1 MNKKLLLSAAVA
13 GAAMIAAGCSSM
25 RAVDAAADCRN
36 GVMTDWHA
44 HMTLYTFDKDG
55 ANPPKSNCTGYCE
68 TVWPPFKA
76 QASDRDGGGY
86 TKFKRDDGTLQ
97 WAYQGKPQE
106 GSLLIGRQ
114 TRVGNVR
121 ACWIDTWHM
130 GDQFMLLGGGEVGGK
145 LSVVGTYP
153 APPGP
158 DWGWRIEL
166 QPEGDRR
173 LHLTMMNI
181 TPDGEE
187 QPAVATTLD
196 RR

>member
-44 HMTLYTFDKDG
+44 HMTLYTYDKDG

-97 WAYQGKPQE
+97 WAYQGKPLYYFIKD
-106 GSLLIGRQ
+106 GK
-114 TRVGNVR
+114 VGDKSGDNVNSV
-121 ACWIDTWHM
+121 WH
-130 GDQFMLLGGGEVGGK
+130 
-145 LSVVGTYP
+145 
-153 APPGP
+153 
-158 DWGWRIEL
+158 
-166 QPEGDRR
+166 
-173 LHLTMMNI
+173 
-181 TPDGEE
+181 
-187 QPAVATTLD
+187 VASCK
-196 RR
+196 